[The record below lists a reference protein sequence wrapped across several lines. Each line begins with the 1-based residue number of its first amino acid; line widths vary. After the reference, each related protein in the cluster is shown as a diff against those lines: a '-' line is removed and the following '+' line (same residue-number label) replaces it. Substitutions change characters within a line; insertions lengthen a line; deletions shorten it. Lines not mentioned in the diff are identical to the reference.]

1 MNALFDELVD
11 DAAVFPPGNAS
22 VPDAVRRHREH
33 RSAWYAPMIGPLVVP
48 DTELAQVSRA
58 GGESTADGEPID
70 ISVVITGGAGGLVA
84 LARRDLPGIAVT
96 GAEIALRDLDD
107 LAGNAERVV
116 AAAEELDPDEVM
128 VFVELPFRHGWVAAI
143 EVVEGAGLNGKIR
156 TGGLEPDAYPTADQ
170 LAQQLSELIEAD
182 LPFKATAGLH
192 RGWPNRVTNER
203 GETLPQHGF
212 VTLLMAVEA
221 LIDGAGA
228 DAAVDLLRLDDPGR
242 ISPLCRAGTSP
253 PQPGCAPVPQL
264 RVLRGHRPVDDLVT
278 LGLLEGPQDPGELVR
293 GGAGAPFGTEELP
306 YGIFSTDGP
315 LPPPVGVAIG
325 TGCSIW
331 RHGRVGRTGRAR
343 CSCSPA

>member
-1 MNALFDELVD
+1 MNALFDGLVD

-48 DTELAQVSRA
+48 DTELSQVSRA
-58 GGESTADGEPID
+58 ASSTTDEPIEV
-70 ISVVITGGAGGLVA
+70 SVVITGGAGGLVA
-84 LARRDLPGIAVT
+84 LARRDLPGIAVR

-116 AAAEELDPDEVM
+116 AAAQELDPDEVM

-203 GETLPQHGF
+203 GETLHQHGF

-221 LIDGAGA
+221 LVDGAGA
-228 DAAVDLLRLDDPGR
+228 AAAADLLRLDDPGR
-242 ISPLCRAGTSP
+242 IFAALQGWDDATVTRVRRRFRSF
-253 PQPGCAPVPQL
+253 GCCGVTDPI
-264 RVLRGHRPVDDLVT
+264 DDLVT
-278 LGLLEGPQDPGELVR
+278 LGLLAAPEG
-293 GGAGAPFGTEELP
+293 T
-306 YGIFSTDGP
+306 S
-315 LPPPVGVAIG
+315 
-325 TGCSIW
+325 
-331 RHGRVGRTGRAR
+331 
-343 CSCSPA
+343 

>member
-1 MNALFDELVD
+1 MNALFDGLVD

-58 GGESTADGEPID
+58 ASSTTDEPIEV
-70 ISVVITGGAGGLVA
+70 SVVITGGAGGLVA
-84 LARRDLPGIAVT
+84 LARRDLPGIAVR

-116 AAAEELDPDEVM
+116 AAAQELDPDEVM

-203 GETLPQHGF
+203 GETLHQHGF

-221 LIDGAGA
+221 LVDGAGA
-228 DAAVDLLRLDDPGR
+228 AAAADLLRLDDPGR
-242 ISPLCRAGTSP
+242 IFAALQGWDDATVTRVRRRFRSF
-253 PQPGCAPVPQL
+253 GCCGVTDPI
-264 RVLRGHRPVDDLVT
+264 DDLVT
-278 LGLLEGPQDPGELVR
+278 LGLLAAPEG
-293 GGAGAPFGTEELP
+293 T
-306 YGIFSTDGP
+306 S
-315 LPPPVGVAIG
+315 
-325 TGCSIW
+325 
-331 RHGRVGRTGRAR
+331 
-343 CSCSPA
+343 

>member
-58 GGESTADGEPID
+58 AESTADGEPID

-116 AAAEELDPDEVM
+116 AAAQELDPDEVM

-203 GETLPQHGF
+203 GETLHQHGF

-221 LIDGAGA
+221 LVDGAGA
-228 DAAVDLLRLDDPGR
+228 AAAADLLRLDDPGR
-242 ISPLCRAGTSP
+242 IFAALQGWDDATVTRVRRRFRSF
-253 PQPGCAPVPQL
+253 GCCGVTDPI
-264 RVLRGHRPVDDLVT
+264 DDLVT
-278 LGLLEGPQDPGELVR
+278 LGLLAAPEGTP
-293 GGAGAPFGTEELP
+293 
-306 YGIFSTDGP
+306 
-315 LPPPVGVAIG
+315 
-325 TGCSIW
+325 
-331 RHGRVGRTGRAR
+331 
-343 CSCSPA
+343 